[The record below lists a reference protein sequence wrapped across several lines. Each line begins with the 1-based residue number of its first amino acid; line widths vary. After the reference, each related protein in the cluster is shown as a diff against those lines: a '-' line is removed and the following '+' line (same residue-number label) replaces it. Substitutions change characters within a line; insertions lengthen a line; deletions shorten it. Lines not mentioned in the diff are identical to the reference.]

1 MADDLTVAIPN
12 TELEARARRVRLLLL
27 DVDGVLTDGRIL
39 LDDRG
44 GEAKAFS
51 IRDGAAIVWA
61 RREGIEVGFLSGR
74 PSGATTRRATELG
87 VTLVV
92 QVGPDKR
99 QAFANLLTTAG
110 VQGDE
115 VAYMGDD
122 LMDLP
127 VLAKVGLA
135 ASPADA
141 AAEVQARVHWVSG
154 APGGHGAVRELIEV
168 LLKARGRWDAFV
180 DEQTA

>member
-1 MADDLTVAIPN
+1 M
-12 TELEARARRVRLLLL
+12 RLLLL
-27 DVDGVLTDGRIL
+27 DVDGVLTDGRIVF
-39 LDDRG
+39 DDRG

-61 RREGIEVGFLSGR
+61 RREGIDVGFLSGR
-74 PSGATTRRATELG
+74 PSGATTRRAAELG
-87 VTLVV
+87 VQLVA

-99 QAFANLLTTAG
+99 KAFGDLLAAAG
-110 VQGDE
+110 VKDDE

-127 VLAKVGLA
+127 VIARVGLSA
-135 ASPADA
+135 CPADA
-141 AAEVQARVHWVSG
+141 ATEVLARVHWVSG
-154 APGGHGAVRELIEV
+154 AAGGHGAVRELIEL

>member
-1 MADDLTVAIPN
+1 MAIPH

-27 DVDGVLTDGRIL
+27 DVDGVLTDGRIF

-61 RREGIEVGFLSGR
+61 RREGIDVGFLSGR

-87 VTLVV
+87 VTLVA

-99 QAFANLLTTAG
+99 QAFGNLLTTAG

-154 APGGHGAVRELIEV
+154 APGGHGAVRELIEL

>member
-1 MADDLTVAIPN
+1 MGITK

-39 LDDRG
+39 IDDRG

-74 PSGATTRRATELG
+74 PSGATTRRAAELG
-87 VTLVV
+87 VTLVA

-99 QAFANLLTTAG
+99 QALGKLLTTAG
-110 VQGDE
+110 VQDDE

-122 LMDLP
+122 LMDLA
-127 VLAKVGLA
+127 VFARVGLS

-141 AAEVQARVHWVSG
+141 APEVQARADWVSG
-154 APGGHGAVRELIEV
+154 AAGGHGAVRELIEV
-168 LLKARGRWDAFV
+168 LLKARGRWDAFI
-180 DEQTA
+180 DEQSA